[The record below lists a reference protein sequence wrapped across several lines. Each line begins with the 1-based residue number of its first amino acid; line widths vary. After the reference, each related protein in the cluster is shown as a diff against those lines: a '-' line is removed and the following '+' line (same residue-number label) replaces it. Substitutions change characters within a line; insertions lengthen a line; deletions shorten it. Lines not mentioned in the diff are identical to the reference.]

1 MSAAEAAFNIFDTDG
16 NGDISRGEIK
26 TVVMKTYKER
36 RFLAKALQ
44 YVLGLSSLV
53 STGVSKD
60 QRLIFS
66 SPPAVLL
73 RDVDQ
78 AVGSLENVI
87 LFFGALILF
96 FVALSIFGVKI
107 GTQVTSLY
115 TLLIGLSFIFK
126 SAAGNALFVLFPP
139 LPSCRNLA
147 DRIPLPSPSAI
158 RSSSSS

>member
-1 MSAAEAAFNIFDTDG
+1 
-16 NGDISRGEIK
+16 
-26 TVVMKTYKER
+26 
-36 RFLAKALQ
+36 
-44 YVLGLSSLV
+44 
-53 STGVSKD
+53 
-60 QRLIFS
+60 
-66 SPPAVLL
+66 LL

-147 DRIPLPSPSAI
+147 DGEPLPSPIAI
-158 RSSSSS
+158 RLSSSS